1 MDKQKAIELI
11 EEKKKVLKGMSN
23 EEKVVTLA
31 LVLMTA
37 VGVIVGWAILRLLF

>member
-23 EEKVVTLA
+23 EEKVVVVA

-37 VGVIVGWAILRLLF
+37 VGAIVGWALLRLIL